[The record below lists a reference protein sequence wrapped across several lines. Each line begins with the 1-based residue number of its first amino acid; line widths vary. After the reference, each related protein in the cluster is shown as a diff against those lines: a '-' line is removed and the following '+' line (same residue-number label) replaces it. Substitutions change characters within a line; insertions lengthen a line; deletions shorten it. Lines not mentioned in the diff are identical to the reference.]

1 MKSSSKH
8 LENILVQ
15 TNFGFIICH
24 VVDNVNIDVIL
35 TAALNIVFTLKQLTQ
50 STFISTG
57 CFTCHRLKLKENI

>member
-50 STFISTG
+50 STLPVEITQ
-57 CFTCHRLKLKENI
+57 